1 MSKDR
6 IIELQK
12 SLRVAKTTLEK
23 IAYGHARN
31 PEADAE
37 NALDAM
43 RRLEPKAPL
52 QGIVGHAPRHPR

>member
-6 IIELQK
+6 IIELQRA
-12 SLRVAKTTLEK
+12 LRVARTTLEK

-31 PEADAE
+31 PESDAE

-43 RRLEPKAPL
+43 RRLEPKQQL
-52 QGIVGHAPRHPR
+52 QTLVGHAPRPRS

>member
-1 MSKDR
+1 MSQQR

-12 SLRVAKTTLEK
+12 ALRVARTTLEK
-23 IAYGHARN
+23 IAYGHAHN

-43 RRLEPKAPL
+43 RKLEPKAPL
-52 QGIVGHAPRHPR
+52 QRVVGH